1 MPHIENFF
9 KKIGNGSSS
18 ILYEGRWL
26 VELQPMTSDSSG
38 DLVRKAFN
46 IPSSQTQA
54 SGKVRSFISRQS
66 VQDESSLQKLFGQKK
81 EIHINVNPEK
91 YEETAE
97 TQLEGR
103 VSPKDNNQESKE
115 QEAEIGQEE
124 AKIGK

>member
-115 QEAEIGQEE
+115 DAEIGKEE
-124 AKIGK
+124 AK